1 MENVKNDKVTI
12 SRLKLIELESE
23 AVHIA
28 IANKDNPLNEES
40 IRASQTIRF
49 IQTLYH
55 LNETKCE
62 LDLIAEEIVNKN
74 K

>member
-1 MENVKNDKVTI
+1 MEDVKNDKVTI

-28 IANKDNPLNEES
+28 IANKDNPLSEES
-40 IRASQTIRF
+40 IRASQTLKI
-49 IQTLYH
+49 IHTLYH

-62 LDLIAEEIVNKN
+62 LDLVAEEIINKY

>member
-28 IANKDNPLNEES
+28 IANKDNPLSEES
-40 IRASQTIRF
+40 IRASQTLKI
-49 IQTLYH
+49 IHTLYH

-62 LDLIAEEIVNKN
+62 LDLVAEEIINKY

>member
-1 MENVKNDKVTI
+1 MEDVKNDKVTI

-23 AVHIA
+23 AVYIA
-28 IANKDNPLNEES
+28 IANKDNPLSEES
-40 IRASQTIRF
+40 IRASQTIK
-49 IQTLYH
+49 IIHTLYH

-62 LDLIAEEIVNKN
+62 LDLVTEEIINKY

>member
-40 IRASQTIRF
+40 IRASQTLKI
-49 IQTLYH
+49 IHILYH

-62 LDLIAEEIVNKN
+62 LDLVAEEIINKY